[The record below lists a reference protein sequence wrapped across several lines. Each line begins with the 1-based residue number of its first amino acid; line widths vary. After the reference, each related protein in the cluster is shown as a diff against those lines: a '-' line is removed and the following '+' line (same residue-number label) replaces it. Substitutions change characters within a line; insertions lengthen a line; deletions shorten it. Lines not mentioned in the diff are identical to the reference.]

1 MFDNCFKIAEGPD
14 APAITFQEMDRELIL
29 FLSNSVISNNYNEG
43 YDLKDPFI
51 AIPDTLD
58 GVYQGPDQDK
68 DTLKFYKFQGYQIY
82 QVVNASISVEQ
93 LYNNSVARLAAQVDI
108 KDGITQLVNFTFDES
123 INANIPQEMVN
134 GEDKGIKHSFRFTTD
149 LFASGDN
156 RLVNHKTYYYIA
168 IAYGYNSFKDYD
180 PNDPFKLDGQKKPY
194 ISSRKSG
201 SGGGITSFAAI
212 PHNPAPEAGGT
223 YANAVY
229 GDQPQITRV
238 EGQGNGG
245 NNLDLTSE
253 TEARIVANGFDDF
266 LVYKKGRGPINV
278 KVVDPLNVRAGAY
291 RVQFSDTATLGN
303 LIDAFWTLH
312 TPLGEAIAS
321 DQAITKEN
329 EQLIL
334 NHGISISIVQ
344 AKNAGDEAELGSGLL
359 TGSLEYADP
368 SKAWLSGFRDREGQ
382 TDANWIRSGV
392 SLFDP
397 QGSDPYDDY
406 TLGSPSIDVPNP
418 TGFVDPNQDFEG
430 ILGGTWAPYRM
441 VSSLVGQGNT
451 LNGLADAVGFSILQV
466 GTSYR
471 NSVPFSKVSATPSV
485 DIVFTSD
492 KSKWSRCVVLEAQ
505 SNKTLSQGL
514 NGGVEHLQLRDA
526 QSVDKN
532 GNPDATG
539 TRGLGWFPGY
549 AINVETGERLNVA
562 FAEDSWLAGENG
574 RDMKWNPTS
583 TMFAGVNQEVRMGG
597 KHYVYVF
604 RSSGIFPAY
613 DECAFIHS
621 QLSLPVI
628 PTNIPNARARSK
640 VFEETCVWA
649 GIPML
654 EQGKT
659 LLATTAKIK
668 LRVTKPYKSFTT
680 ASTVNN
686 ALPMYGFDMTGL
698 ETIKGN
704 SQLLKDSVLAM
715 INVVPNPYFANS
727 AYETDK
733 LDNRI
738 KITNLPETCVISI
751 YNVNGTLVRR
761 FNKADP
767 KTSLDWD
774 LKNFVDVPIAGGV
787 YLMHINVPDIGERTL
802 KWFGVIKPTDLNG
815 F

>member
-1 MFDNCFKIAEGPD
+1 DPSSALDHYNYLRGRWRDGAQMVWGGNGHPPQGANILADLLFPGDSDPSHWSTLGVTPTPVPWSEASVGNTAFDRRFLQSAGPFTLEPGAVNDLTVGVVWARATTGDNLASIQNLKVADDKAQSLFDNCFKIAEGPD

-43 YDLKDPFI
+43 YNLKDPFI

-382 TDANWIRSGV
+382 TDANWIRSGS
-392 SLFDP
+392 SLFASS
-397 QGSDPYDDY
+397 GSDPYDDFG
-406 TLGSPSIDVPNP
+406 LGSAVYDVQNP

-430 ILGGTWAPYRM
+430 ILGGIWAPYRM
-441 VSSLVGQGNT
+441 VSFIPFPISPTEVMQ
-451 LNGLADAVGFSILQV
+451 DAVGLGLLN
-466 GTSYR
+466 GTAVKR
-471 NSVPFSKVSATPSV
+471 SKLRDVPSV

-492 KSKWSRCVVLEAQ
+492 KSKWSRAMVLEAQ
-505 SNKTLSQGL
+505 SNKTLSQGP
-514 NGGVEHLQLRDA
+514 NGGAEHLQLRDA

-532 GNPDATG
+532 GNP
-539 TRGLGWFPGY
+539 
-549 AINVETGERLNVA
+549 
-562 FAEDSWLAGENG
+562 
-574 RDMKWNPTS
+574 
-583 TMFAGVNQEVRMGG
+583 
-597 KHYVYVF
+597 
-604 RSSGIFPAY
+604 
-613 DECAFIHS
+613 
-621 QLSLPVI
+621 
-628 PTNIPNARARSK
+628 
-640 VFEETCVWA
+640 
-649 GIPML
+649 
-654 EQGKT
+654 
-659 LLATTAKIK
+659 
-668 LRVTKPYKSFTT
+668 
-680 ASTVNN
+680 
-686 ALPMYGFDMTGL
+686 
-698 ETIKGN
+698 
-704 SQLLKDSVLAM
+704 
-715 INVVPNPYFANS
+715 
-727 AYETDK
+727 
-733 LDNRI
+733 
-738 KITNLPETCVISI
+738 
-751 YNVNGTLVRR
+751 
-761 FNKADP
+761 
-767 KTSLDWD
+767 
-774 LKNFVDVPIAGGV
+774 
-787 YLMHINVPDIGERTL
+787 
-802 KWFGVIKPTDLNG
+802 
-815 F
+815 